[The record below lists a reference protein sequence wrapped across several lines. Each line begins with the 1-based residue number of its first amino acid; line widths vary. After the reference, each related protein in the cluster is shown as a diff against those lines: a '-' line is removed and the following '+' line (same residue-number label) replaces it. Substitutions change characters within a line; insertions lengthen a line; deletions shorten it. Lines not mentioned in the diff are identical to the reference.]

1 MKVNRRKM
9 AQSRIDVLMKRAED
23 TYKKDKDLAN
33 RYTEL
38 AKRLLTRHNAKFPKN
53 WKRRV
58 CKKCGKFL
66 VPGDN
71 CRVRTHKSR
80 ITITCLE
87 CGHMARVPF
96 K

>member
-9 AQSRIDVLMKRAED
+9 ATSRIEILMQRAEEA
-23 TYKKDKDLAN
+23 YPRDKALAH
-33 RYTEL
+33 RYAAL
-38 AKRLLTRHNAKFPKN
+38 ARGLLTRHNAKFPKH

-58 CKKCGKFL
+58 CKKCGNFL
-66 VPGDN
+66 VVGDN

-80 ITITCLE
+80 VTITCLE
-87 CGHMARVPF
+87 CGDVVRVPF